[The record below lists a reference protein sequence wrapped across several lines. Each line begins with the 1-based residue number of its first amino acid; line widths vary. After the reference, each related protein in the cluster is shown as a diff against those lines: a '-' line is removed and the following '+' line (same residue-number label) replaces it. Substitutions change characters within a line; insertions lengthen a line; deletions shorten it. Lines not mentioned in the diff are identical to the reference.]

1 MGLADKRK
9 SKTKLPAGL
18 YEGLAGFRL
27 AMRRFLAHSNEAL
40 AQADVTSQQYQAML
54 VIKTA
59 KGSRVMMR
67 KLSEQMLMQPHGAVQ
82 MVDRLTLAGLVGRMP
97 SQTDKRSVLIT
108 LTSEGERVLE
118 ALARIHVNGLLA
130 NQAML
135 VESLSKL
142 HDLGELE

>member
-1 MGLADKRK
+1 MGIAEKKR
-9 SKTKLPAGL
+9 SKAKLPAGL

-27 AMRRFLAHSNEAL
+27 AMRRFLAYSDDAL

-59 KGSRVMMR
+59 KANRVMMR
-67 KLSEQMLMQPHGAVQ
+67 ELSEQMLMRPHGAVQ
-82 MVDRLTLAGLVGRMP
+82 LVDRLALAGLVERVP
-97 SQTDKRSVLIT
+97 SETDKRSVLIT
-108 LTSEGERVLE
+108 LTPEGERVLE

-142 HDLGELE
+142 QDLGELK